1 MDTYTRA
8 CTHITFSY
16 ISSKTNTYCIVYVYV
31 YADRSDTI
39 LINKNSDN
47 GDAKKIVIDDNNN
60 NDGNSDNDNNTLF
73 ITSCFVVVFHYKF
86 YPLYPIFPLLIIC
99 FSIVDLSVCISYQR
113 ANLIST
119 LNI

>member
-31 YADRSDTI
+31 YANRSDTI

-47 GDAKKIVIDDNNN
+47 GDAKKIVIDDDNN
-60 NDGNSDNDNNTLF
+60 NDGNSHNDNNTLF
-73 ITSCFVVVFHYKF
+73 ITCCFVVVFHYKF
-86 YPLYPIFPLLIIC
+86 YPLYPICPLLIIYV
-99 FSIVDLSVCISYQR
+99 FQL
-113 ANLIST
+113 LISRCVVHI
-119 LNI
+119 NAQI